1 MTVDARGVATRVCPA
16 CHVNVPA
23 GVFCGNCGADLDRAS
38 PLRRILLRPRVF
50 AAAPNEPIILPL
62 ITSSLFP
69 QLARRSRNPFRLG
82 LLLLAVGLVAG
93 AVLQWPGP
101 LVTVAGLGVPL
112 LFGLYLWESG
122 VLRDMPG
129 HVLAIATFS
138 GIGLGVLWILLTG
151 GMVARAYGIPLAAGF
166 VLEQLIGVGLFIS
179 VGGALLMVLPAVT
192 VRMLR
197 PPVRESLD
205 GFVIGAL
212 GALSFTG
219 AATITRLAPQFTA
232 GMIDNVRPSRLFIE
246 AALYGA
252 AIPLTAAAAGGLIGI
267 MLWFRPGRR
276 AGGYPRRIRASLIIF
291 TGMVVALYAMVWVVD
306 SARLAKTSQLALHLL
321 LTVLALLALRIGMQ
335 MALLHEEPDPATGQP
350 VLCEHCERV
359 VPDMPFC
366 AACGAATRAS
376 SRTARRWRRELRP
389 ERQIAD
395 PADGDIVRE

>member
-1 MTVDARGVATRVCPA
+1 MTFQAGGVATRVCPA

-23 GVFCGNCGADLDRAS
+23 GVFCGKCGAEMDRAS

-50 AAAPNEPIILPL
+50 AAAPNEPIALPL

-69 QLARRSRNPFRLG
+69 HLGRRSRNPFRLG
-82 LLLLAVGLVAG
+82 LLLLALGLLAG
-93 AVLQWPGP
+93 SVLQWPGP
-101 LVTVAGLGVPL
+101 LVTIAGLGLPL

-129 HVLAIATFS
+129 HVLAIAMFS

-151 GMVARAYGIPLAAGF
+151 GIVARAYGIPLVAGF

-179 VGGALLMVLPAVT
+179 VGGALLMVLPVII

-232 GMIDNVRPSRLFIE
+232 GMIDNVQPSRLFIE

-252 AIPLTAAAAGGLIGI
+252 AIPLTAAAAGGLIGV

-276 AGGYPRRIRASLIIF
+276 AGGYPRRIRVALVVF
-291 TGMVVALYAMVWVVD
+291 TGTVVALYAMVWVVD
-306 SARLAKTSQLALHLL
+306 SARLPKISQLALHLV
-321 LTVLALLALRIGMQ
+321 LTVLALLALRFGMQ
-335 MALLHEEPDPATGQP
+335 MALLHEEPDPFTGQP

-359 VPDMPFC
+359 VPDMPLC
-366 AACGAATRAS
+366 PACGAATRAA
-376 SRTARRWRRELRP
+376 SRTARRWRRELQP
-389 ERQIAD
+389 VHEVSGGAE
-395 PADGDIVRE
+395 GE